1 MSADGTTPRP
11 GAALCIGLVGAES
24 TGKTALAAALKTQLA
39 ADGLA
44 VAVVDETLRAFC
56 DRLGRTPRADEQLGI
71 ARSHT
76 ARIEAAAATHDIV
89 LADTTALMTA
99 VYSDFVF
106 GDRSLYAEAE
116 AAHRRCDLSLLTA
129 LDLPWVAD
137 GLQRDG
143 PQVREPVD
151 ALVRAALVRAGGP
164 WAVVAG
170 QGAARTSHA
179 LAAVRRAWQSRLV
192 PKNAEST
199 PGGRWQW
206 HCDRCGDAACERHLL
221 PRIA

>member
-1 MSADGTTPRP
+1 MNPASTPRP
-11 GAALCIGLVGAES
+11 GAALCVGLVGAES
-24 TGKTALAAALKTQLA
+24 TGKTALAAALQAGLA

-56 DRLGRTPRADEQLGI
+56 DRLGRTPRAEEQLGI

-76 ARIEAAAATHDIV
+76 ARIEAAAANHDIV

-116 AAHRRCDLSLLTA
+116 AAHRRCGLTLLTA

-164 WAVVAG
+164 WAIVAG
-170 QGAARTSHA
+170 QGEARSAHA
-179 LAAVRRAWQSRLV
+179 LAAVRRAWQSRLAAMDA
-192 PKNAEST
+192 PATGS
-199 PGGRWQW
+199 GRWQW
-206 HCDRCGDAACERHLL
+206 HCDRCGDPACERHLL
-221 PRIA
+221 PRTT